1 MLKLKNVDYS
11 IYLVTDRNLING
23 HSLLDAVEES
33 LLGGVR
39 LVQLREKDTSTR
51 DFLNL
56 AIDLKA
62 LCHKYNA
69 KLLINDRVDIAL
81 AIDADGVHLGQ
92 TDMPADIARKL
103 LGEDKIIGVSTQT
116 IAMAKE
122 AELMGADYIGVGAVF
137 STNTKKVTHDMNTQ
151 ILKSISES
159 VNIPVVA
166 IGGINRSTIEFLN
179 EINVD
184 GYAIVTG
191 ILMAEDKKSETEFLL
206 QKYRENTRSF
216 NEI

>member
-62 LCHKYNA
+62 LCQKYNA

-81 AIDADGVHLGQ
+81 AVDADGVHLGQ

-137 STNTKKVTHDMNTQ
+137 STNTKKVTHDMNPQ

>member
-62 LCHKYNA
+62 LCQKYNA

-81 AIDADGVHLGQ
+81 AVDADGVHLGQ

-151 ILKSISES
+151 ILKSISEA

-166 IGGINRSTIEFLN
+166 IGGINRNTVELLN

>member
-1 MLKLKNVDYS
+1 MKNVDYS

-62 LCHKYNA
+62 LCQKYNA

-81 AIDADGVHLGQ
+81 AVDADGVHLGQ

-137 STNTKKVTHDMNTQ
+137 STNTKKVTHDMNPQ